1 MVTPESVANNRAL
14 SIAGCMYGFNALLL
28 TIRATGHLMEQSKTI
43 GIIQIAF
50 FRMLK
55 DVITVFLQFL
65 AILAAFSIALTKFYI
80 SEKSL
85 HGKEMG
91 EKGIHT

>member
-1 MVTPESVANNRAL
+1 MVTPESEANNRAL

-28 TIRATGHLMEQSKTI
+28 TIRATGHPMEQTKVF

-50 FRMLK
+50 FRILK
-55 DVITVFLQFL
+55 DGLKVLLQCL
-65 AILAAFSIALTKFYI
+65 VILAAFSITLTKFYI
-80 SEKSL
+80 AEKSL
-85 HGKEMG
+85 HAKEMG